1 MIRTER
7 EARDQFEI
15 SLRKAMSGQAI
26 PVCNTGLDG
35 DVTQALLNVAQ
46 AWPNHPTGLIATA
59 KTELENQFNGVHA
72 AQQAET
78 RRAIFARVVQNRSRR
93 A

>member
-26 PVCNTGLDG
+26 PVSNTGLDG
-35 DVTQALLNVAQ
+35 DVTKALLNVAR
-46 AWPNHPTGLIATA
+46 AWPNQPTGLIATA
-59 KTELENQFNGVHA
+59 KMELENQFNGVHA
-72 AQQAET
+72 AQQAEARAAILT
-78 RRAIFARVVQNRSRR
+78 RVAHNRARRA
-93 A
+93 